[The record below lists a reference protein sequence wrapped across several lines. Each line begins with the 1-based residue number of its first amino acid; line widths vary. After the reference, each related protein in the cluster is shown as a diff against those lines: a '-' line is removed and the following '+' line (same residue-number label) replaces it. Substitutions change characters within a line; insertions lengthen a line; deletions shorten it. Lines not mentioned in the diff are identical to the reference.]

1 MEPLIFQRLR
11 TEAPN
16 PRQQEFFRCE
26 ARYVAYG
33 GARGGGKSWAM
44 RRKMVLLAMRTPC
57 LRLLLLR
64 RSLQE
69 LRENHLLPLQ
79 SELAGYAVY
88 RKEERSFL
96 FPNGSRLTLGYCDA
110 DGDLLQYQGAEYDVI
125 GFEEATH
132 FKEEWITFIS
142 TSLRTTKVHFRPRIY
157 FTCNPGGVGHAY
169 IKRLFVDRCYRPE
182 ERAEDYAFI
191 PARVYDNKVL
201 MEADPDYVRRLE
213 ALPEHKRRAHL
224 HGDWNVY
231 EGQVFEELRNDP
243 AHYGDR
249 CYTHVIDPFEPPA
262 HWRMYRSFDFGYA
275 KPFSVGWW
283 AKDGDGRLY
292 RVLELYGCASGHA
305 NVGVRWTPEE
315 IFREIARL
323 EREHPYLRG
332 RRITGVADPAI
343 WDASRGEAI
352 AETAERCGVY
362 FERGDNRRIAGWM
375 QLHNRLVF
383 DRNGIPMLYVFRTC
397 REFLRTIPGLQYSRT
412 QPEDVDSDLE
422 DHIADET
429 RYLCMLVPMLPEKEK
444 SPQTVRV
451 FDPLSADF
459 GTYVTRRQERR

>member
-1 MEPLIFQRLR
+1 
-11 TEAPN
+11 
-16 PRQQEFFRCE
+16 
-26 ARYVAYG
+26 
-33 GARGGGKSWAM
+33 
-44 RRKMVLLAMRTPC
+44 
-57 LRLLLLR
+57 
-64 RSLQE
+64 
-69 LRENHLLPLQ
+69 
-79 SELAGYAVY
+79 
-88 RKEERSFL
+88 
-96 FPNGSRLTLGYCDA
+96 
-110 DGDLLQYQGAEYDVI
+110 
-125 GFEEATH
+125 
-132 FKEEWITFIS
+132 
-142 TSLRTTKVHFRPRIY
+142 
-157 FTCNPGGVGHAY
+157 
-169 IKRLFVDRCYRPE
+169 
-182 ERAEDYAFI
+182 
-191 PARVYDNKVL
+191 
-201 MEADPDYVRRLE
+201 
-213 ALPEHKRRAHL
+213 
-224 HGDWNVY
+224 
-231 EGQVFEELRNDP
+231 
-243 AHYGDR
+243 
-249 CYTHVIDPFEPPA
+249 
-262 HWRMYRSFDFGYA
+262 MYRSFDFGYA

-451 FDPLSADF
+451 FDPLSADS